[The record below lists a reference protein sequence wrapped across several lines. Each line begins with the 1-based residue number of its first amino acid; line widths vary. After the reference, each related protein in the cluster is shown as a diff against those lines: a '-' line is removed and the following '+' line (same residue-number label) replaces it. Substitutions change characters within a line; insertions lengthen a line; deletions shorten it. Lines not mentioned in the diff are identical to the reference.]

1 MLVLFFFF
9 KQKTAYEM
17 RISDWS
23 SRRVLFRSLR
33 EQARARYGDLKQA
46 DDFTRII
53 NEGQYRRLRGYLD
66 AARERGLEVIEL
78 VALDPVRAEAERMIA
93 PTVVLDPGDD
103 ARVMQDEIFVPILP
117 IRGYRDL
124 DDAIAYVEGSDRPL
138 ALYPFSHDRATVDRL
153 LGRKTGRAS
162 WTDRECQ
169 QETCSGVTVTIK

>member
-53 NEGQYRRLRGYLD
+53 NEDQYRRLRGYLD
-66 AARERGLEVIEL
+66 DARERGLAVIEL
-78 VALDPVRAEAERMIA
+78 VALAPVRAEADRLIL
-93 PTVVLDPGDD
+93 PTVVLAPGDA
-103 ARVMQDEIFVPILP
+103 ARVLQAALFGPILP
-117 IRGYRDL
+117 ISGDRDL
-124 DDAIAYVEGSDRPL
+124 DRKSVEEGKRV
-138 ALYPFSHDRATVDRL
+138 AV
-153 LGRKTGRAS
+153 
-162 WTDRECQ
+162 RE
-169 QETCSGVTVTIK
+169 EHG